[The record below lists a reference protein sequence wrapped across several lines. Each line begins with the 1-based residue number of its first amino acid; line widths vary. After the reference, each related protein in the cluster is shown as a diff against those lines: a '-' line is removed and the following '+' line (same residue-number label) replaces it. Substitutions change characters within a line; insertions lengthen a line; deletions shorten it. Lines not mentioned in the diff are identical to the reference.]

1 MALFSLGDITI
12 NKGDDIRKGPLAPLT
27 QSKYN
32 NKNYRFPLDIGNSDK
47 GHYMTF
53 YIRQQDKTSFGGG
66 SGGPSE
72 LASDNFNTAAQQA
85 SALAGGGSVTSK
97 IQKGIS
103 AAKGSLGVDANFASG
118 IGGKIQSGI
127 NQVGSALGSISS
139 KINEVGGNIQ
149 SGLNNVFGQKS
160 LPIGGDS
167 AKTRSIISTNVK
179 QIGEGDLA
187 FLKTTKRTVSA
198 ITLYMPDTL
207 LFNFTQSYDQL
218 NIGNSIPGQL
228 LAAGANNID
237 AIRKGFAEA
246 KGGSLSGVADAAK
259 GIDFAGAGA
268 QAGQFAF
275 AKGLQAAGQGAGELA
290 FLKATGNVINPMIEM
305 IYRSPNFRSFQ
316 FDFTFYP
323 RDEREALEVQKILK
337 QFQFHQAP
345 EKSSVAGFLV
355 PPSQFD
361 IEFMYAGK
369 QNPNI
374 PAIAPA
380 CILTTIDINYA
391 PQGASFYEV
400 PGEVSPTLGGT
411 GMPFAVNLVLQFQE
425 TVYLTKTDLELE
437 DGAKGSESN
446 KYTSTGILKQNKAQS
461 GGL

>member
-1 MALFSLGDITI
+1 MSLFSLGDIKI
-12 NKGDDIRKGPLAPLT
+12 GKGNDIRKGPLAPLT
-27 QSKYN
+27 ESKYN

-47 GHYMTF
+47 GHYMVF
-53 YIRQQDKTSFGGG
+53 YIRQQDKTQAGGG
-66 SGGPSE
+66 TGGPSE

-85 SALAGGGSVTSK
+85 SALAGGASITNK

-103 AAKGSLGVDANFASG
+103 TAKGSLGIDQNFGSG

-127 NQVGSALGSISS
+127 NQVGSALGSIGS

-179 QIGEGDLA
+179 QISGGSLE
-187 FLKTTKRTVSA
+187 FLQTTKRTISA

-228 LAAGANNID
+228 LAAGESNFQKI
-237 AIRKGFAEA
+237 KEGMEA
-246 KGGSLSGVADAAK
+246 AMDGDKTGKVKETAKEVGSNFLKQGGS
-259 GIDFAGAGA
+259 FAGLKAA
-268 QAGQFAF
+268 QIIG
-275 AKGLQAAGQGAGELA
+275 GGSGAGELA
-290 FLKATGNVINPMIEM
+290 FLKATGTVINPMLEM

-374 PAIAPA
+374 PSIAPA

-425 TVYLTKTDLELE
+425 TTYLTKTDLELE
-437 DGAKGSESN
+437 DGAKGSENN
-446 KYTSTGILKQNKAQS
+446 KYTSTGVLKQNKAQ
-461 GGL
+461 GG

>member
-1 MALFSLGDITI
+1 MALFSLGDIRI
-12 NKGDDIRKGPLAPLT
+12 NKGDDVRKGPLAPLT

-66 SGGPSE
+66 SGADSE
-72 LASDNFNTAAQQA
+72 AVSDGLNTASIQA
-85 SALAGGGSVTSK
+85 NVLSGGGTVGSK
-97 IQKGIS
+97 IQRGLAS
-103 AAKGSLGVDANFASG
+103 AKGSLNVDANFGGG
-118 IGGKIQSGI
+118 IAGRIQSGI
-127 NQVGSALGSISS
+127 NQVGGALGSISS

-167 AKTRSIISTNVK
+167 ARTRSIISTNVK
-179 QIGEGDLA
+179 QIGEGDLQ

-218 NIGNSIPGQL
+218 NIGNTIPGQL
-228 LAAGANNID
+228 LAAGANNFDSIKQGINKAMAGDLKGAVGD
-237 AIRKGFAEA
+237 AKDVGSNLL
-246 KGGSLSGVADAAK
+246 KQGGS
-259 GIDFAGAGA
+259 FAGLKAA
-268 QAGQFAF
+268 QAIG
-275 AKGLQAAGQGAGELA
+275 GGAGELA
-290 FLKATGNVINPMIEM
+290 FLKATGTVINPMLEM

-323 RDEREALEVQKILK
+323 RDEKEALEVQKILK

-361 IEFMYAGK
+361 IEFLYAGK

-437 DGAKGSESN
+437 DGAKGTDN
-446 KYTSTGILKQNKAQS
+446 NNMVAPNDTSSYYNP
-461 GGL
+461 

>member
-66 SGGPSE
+66 SGGDSE
-72 LASDNFNTAAQQA
+72 AVSDGLSTASMQA
-85 SALAGGGSVTSK
+85 SALAGGGENIKSK
-97 IQKGIS
+97 IQKGLAS
-103 AAKGSLGVDANFASG
+103 AKGSLNVDANFASG
-118 IGGKIQSGI
+118 IGGRIQSGI
-127 NQVGSALGSISS
+127 NQVSGALGNITS

-167 AKTRSIISTNVK
+167 ARTRSIISTNVK

-228 LAAGANNID
+228 LAAGANNLDAIQKGID
-237 AIRKGFAEA
+237 AA
-246 KGGSLSGVADAAK
+246 KGGSASGVMDAAK
-259 GIDFAGAGA
+259 GIDFKGAGA
-268 QAGQFAF
+268 QAGMFA
-275 AKGLQAAGQGAGELA
+275 ASKASQAVGGGAGELA
-290 FLKATGNVINPMIEM
+290 FLKATGNVINPMLEM

-323 RDEREALEVQKILK
+323 RDEKEALEVQKILK

-361 IEFMYAGK
+361 IEFLYAGK

-437 DGAKGSESN
+437 DGAKGAENN
-446 KYTSTGILKQNKAQS
+446 KNVAQNETSS
-461 GGL
+461 YF

>member
-66 SGGPSE
+66 SGGDSE
-72 LASDNFNTAAQQA
+72 AVSDGLSTASMQA
-85 SALAGGGSVTSK
+85 SALAGGGENIKSK
-97 IQKGIS
+97 IQKGLAS
-103 AAKGSLGVDANFASG
+103 AKGSLNVDANFASG
-118 IGGKIQSGI
+118 IGGRIQSGI
-127 NQVGSALGSISS
+127 NQVSGALGNITS

-167 AKTRSIISTNVK
+167 ARTRSIISTNVK

-228 LAAGANNID
+228 LAAGANNLDAIQKGID
-237 AIRKGFAEA
+237 AA
-246 KGGSLSGVADAAK
+246 KGGSASGVMDAAK
-259 GIDFAGAGA
+259 GIDFKGAGA
-268 QAGQFAF
+268 QAGMFA
-275 AKGLQAAGQGAGELA
+275 ASKASQAVGGGAGELA
-290 FLKATGNVINPMIEM
+290 FLKATGNVINPMLEM

-323 RDEREALEVQKILK
+323 RDEKEALEVQKILK
-337 QFQFHQAP
+337 QFQF
-345 EKSSVAGFLV
+345 S
-355 PPSQFD
+355 
-361 IEFMYAGK
+361 
-369 QNPNI
+369 
-374 PAIAPA
+374 
-380 CILTTIDINYA
+380 
-391 PQGASFYEV
+391 
-400 PGEVSPTLGGT
+400 
-411 GMPFAVNLVLQFQE
+411 
-425 TVYLTKTDLELE
+425 
-437 DGAKGSESN
+437 
-446 KYTSTGILKQNKAQS
+446 
-461 GGL
+461 

>member
-1 MALFSLGDITI
+1 MALFSLGDIRI
-12 NKGDDIRKGPLAPLT
+12 NKGDDVRKGPLAPLT

-66 SGGPSE
+66 SGADSE
-72 LASDNFNTAAQQA
+72 AVSDGLNTASIQA
-85 SALAGGGSVTSK
+85 NVLSGGGTVGSK
-97 IQKGIS
+97 IQRGLAS
-103 AAKGSLGVDANFASG
+103 AKGSLNVDANFGGG
-118 IGGKIQSGI
+118 IAGKIQSGI
-127 NQVGSALGSISS
+127 SQVSGALGSINS

-167 AKTRSIISTNVK
+167 ARTRSIISTNVK
-179 QIGEGDLA
+179 QIGEGDLQ

-218 NIGNSIPGQL
+218 NIGNTIPGQL

-290 FLKATGNVINPMIEM
+290 FLKATGNVINPMLEM

-323 RDEREALEVQKILK
+323 RDEKEALEVQKILK

-361 IEFMYAGK
+361 IEFLYAGK

-437 DGAKGSESN
+437 DGAKGTDN
-446 KYTSTGILKQNKAQS
+446 NNMVAPNDTSSYYNP
-461 GGL
+461 

>member
-1 MALFSLGDITI
+1 MSLFSLGDIRI

-27 QSKYN
+27 ESKYN

-66 SGGPSE
+66 AGGPSE

-103 AAKGSLGVDANFASG
+103 AAKGSLGVDANFSSG
-118 IGGKIQSGI
+118 IGGKIQAGI
-127 NQVGSALGSISS
+127 NQVGSAVGAISS

-179 QIGEGDLA
+179 KISEGDLK

-228 LAAGANNID
+228 LAAGANNLD
-237 AIRKGFAEA
+237 AIKQGFQSA
-246 KGGSLSGVADAAK
+246 KNLDMGGVADAAK
-259 GIDFAGAGA
+259 SIDLKGGA
-268 QAGQFAF
+268 QQVGQFAF
-275 AKGLQAAGQGAGELA
+275 AKGLQAAGGGAGELA
-290 FLKATGNVINPMIEM
+290 FLKATGNVINPMLEM

-345 EKSSVAGFLV
+345 EKSKVAGFLV

-446 KYTSTGILKQNKAQS
+446 KLTSTGVLKQNKAQS